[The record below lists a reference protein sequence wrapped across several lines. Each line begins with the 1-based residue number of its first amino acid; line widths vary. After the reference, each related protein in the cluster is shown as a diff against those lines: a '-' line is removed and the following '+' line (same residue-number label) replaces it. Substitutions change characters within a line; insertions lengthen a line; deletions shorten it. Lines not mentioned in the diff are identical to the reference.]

1 MAKGSTQQA
10 SPPGAVPC
18 PLLGDL
24 RDCVQPGSPGS
35 ASLPPSSR
43 MQRALRGDLLQEGT
57 GRAQTWCRMEST
69 QDQGLLVTDTQVRI
83 TSSKTRSDY
92 LFGDRPRF
100 SSSLRCLLSLL
111 SGQETLHFCFCG
123 NKLICASPA
132 SSREGSC
139 PVRYPLSCCALAP
152 IEF

>member
-1 MAKGSTQQA
+1 MRGSSPPLPQDTPPPPPRLPLLRGCLVTAKISPFSAQQCSIKKYRDGALVEVDGFTPQLAKGSTQQA
-10 SPPGAVPC
+10 STPGTGPC

-69 QDQGLLVTDTQVRI
+69 QDQGLLVTDTQVRN
-83 TSSKTRSDY
+83 TSSKTRSD
-92 LFGDRPRF
+92 
-100 SSSLRCLLSLL
+100 
-111 SGQETLHFCFCG
+111 
-123 NKLICASPA
+123 
-132 SSREGSC
+132 
-139 PVRYPLSCCALAP
+139 
-152 IEF
+152 